1 MTGQLTHS
9 RARYAG
15 WAAGSM
21 PAVLMY
27 HSVTEYDSDPYL
39 VTVSPG
45 RFGQQ
50 MRWLRRRGL
59 RGVSVAELLSARSR
73 GAGRDLVGLTF
84 DDGYADFTDQVLPV
98 LKRYGFTATVFV
110 IAGRLGGENG
120 WDEQGPRKQLM
131 TARQVRQAADAGIEI
146 GSHGLRHVSLP
157 GAAGPALTAEV
168 ENSRVVLQG
177 VSGQPVTGFCYPYGH
192 VDERVVEGVRE
203 AGYEYGCAIW
213 ASAHTGRL
221 ALPRTYVGD
230 ADSPWRLWAKALRHR
245 VTWDYRSQPV
255 PDFAHSA

>member
-59 RGVSVAELLSARSR
+59 RGVSVAELLSSRSR

-157 GAAGPALTAEV
+157 GAAGPALTAEI
-168 ENSRVVLQG
+168 ENS
-177 VSGQPVTGFCYPYGH
+177 
-192 VDERVVEGVRE
+192 
-203 AGYEYGCAIW
+203 
-213 ASAHTGRL
+213 
-221 ALPRTYVGD
+221 
-230 ADSPWRLWAKALRHR
+230 
-245 VTWDYRSQPV
+245 
-255 PDFAHSA
+255 